1 MLGSQEAAED
11 VTQDAF
17 VRAHLNISQL
27 GPPYNFKAWIYRIAG
42 NLALNVIK
50 RESRFVEVEDLESM
64 PSARPTKRP
73 AESEVQ
79 RDETRRA
86 VWNAMD
92 DIPSVYRQALILKEL
107 NNLSYPEIA
116 QVMERSYANVRQLVH
131 RARHRFAEA
140 HIGRRMITE
149 GAFQCAMLGDL
160 VSAHHDGELTAV
172 ERSAV
177 EEHINV
183 CANCQATEKEM
194 RKSSALLA
202 LIPPIIPSKAWAATV
217 LEQIARQASPPSP
230 VEIRYEPPKVH
241 DVGAPQASTMD
252 SPAPV
257 RGASRAAPMP
267 KSLVM
272 LLFVAGAAGLGM
284 IAIAV
289 VLTLSMFFSGRSSPP
304 VDEQKTPTR
313 TLLMTSTQVAEKT
326 PATSE
331 TAVLGI
337 FSDDPTP
344 TVSITPTETL
354 TTSPDAKATFDQ
366 NANCRRGPGTFYET
380 VTSFLEGQEVLIEGR
395 NADSS
400 WWWILLP
407 ESTAHCWVSDV
418 AVKVSGPVAG
428 VPIIAA
434 PPTSTRTRTPHSTFT
449 PTHTLQPS
457 TATRTPTLT
466 DTPKP
471 SPPAPPAQLQIA
483 NKVCTDTEYS
493 VTLGW
498 MDVANNEDGYRVF
511 RDGQLI
517 ATLGKNSTGY
527 KDNPP
532 GSGPYTYGV
541 ESFNLAGTSSR
552 PTVFEEGCLF

>member
-1 MLGSQEAAED
+1 L
-11 VTQDAF
+11 
-17 VRAHLNISQL
+17 
-27 GPPYNFKAWIYRIAG
+27 
-42 NLALNVIK
+42 IK

-64 PSARPTKRP
+64 PSKRPTKRP
-73 AESEVQ
+73 AEREAQ
-79 RDETRRA
+79 REESRRA

-92 DIPSVYRQALILKEL
+92 DIPSVYRQALILKEF
-107 NNLSYPEIA
+107 NNLSYQEIA
-116 QVMERSYANVRQLVH
+116 QVMERSYASVRQLVH

-140 HIGRRMITE
+140 HIGRMMITE
-149 GAFQCAMLGDL
+149 GAFRCAKLGDL

-172 ERSAV
+172 ERRAV
-177 EEHINV
+177 EEHISI
-183 CANCQATEKEM
+183 CADCQATEKEM
-194 RKSSALLA
+194 RKAGALLV

-230 VEIRYEPPKVH
+230 VEVKYEPAEVH
-241 DVGAPQASTMD
+241 DVEAPQASPTD
-252 SPAPV
+252 LPKSAS
-257 RGASRAAPMP
+257 GASRVAPIP
-267 KSLVM
+267 KSLAG
-272 LLFVAGAAGLGM
+272 LLVVAGAAGLGM

-289 VLTLSMFFSGRSSPP
+289 VLALSLFFSDRSSPS
-304 VDEQKTPTR
+304 VDAQKSPTR
-313 TLLMTSTQVAEKT
+313 TLSLTSTQLAEKT
-326 PATSE
+326 PGSSE
-331 TAVLGI
+331 TAVLGVI
-337 FSDDPTP
+337 SDDPTP

-354 TTSPDAKATFDQ
+354 TTSPDATATFDR
-366 NANCRRGPGTFYET
+366 NANCRRGPGTFYDT
-380 VTSFLEGQEVLIEGR
+380 VTSLLEGQEVLIEGR

-407 ESTAHCWVSDV
+407 ESTAHCWVSEV
-418 AVKVSGPVAG
+418 AVIVSGPVAG

-434 PPTSTRTRTPHSTFT
+434 PPTSTSTRTTTPRSTSTPTRTP
-449 PTHTLQPS
+449 QPP
-457 TATRTPTLT
+457 TATRTPTRT

-471 SPPAPPAQLQIA
+471 SPPAAPAQLHIS

-511 RDGQLI
+511 RDGQLL

-541 ESFNLAGTSSR
+541 EAFNVAGTSSR
-552 PTVFEEGCLF
+552 PTVFEEGCLY